1 MVDYYQLLSK
11 AVAGIPQSMP
21 GARRALY
28 ERARKLLTTEL
39 QGPLAAAAH
48 DIEAERIS
56 LEEAITRI
64 EGEMEKVS
72 APARAEQAS
81 KPPTPIKLD
90 PPTAPPPAGELAAP
104 PRESIPATPIVQI
117 SSSERNPE
125 KPSLSDLM
133 RIVDEALKD
142 PAPPSRPRIARRDA
156 APTPFLRS
164 PARESVAGRGAT
176 APKIAAVSTAA
187 ARVSNPIPERRLSEG
202 PELRLLIGEA
212 QPRDSEPS
220 ASKKADLNRILR
232 NQQTTSPGIE
242 ASALISRR
250 GQMIASAMA
259 PLMDETRIA
268 GVTATLLKLGGRASV
283 ELARGEVREVIIRS
297 DRGYAV
303 MIGAGQDS
311 VLLTLANES
320 SSLGYI
326 FFGMQETV
334 KALENVM

>member
-64 EGEMEKVS
+64 EGEMEKVA

-81 KPPTPIKLD
+81 KPTPIKLD
-90 PPTAPPPAGELAAP
+90 PPAAAGELAAP
-104 PRESIPATPIVQI
+104 PPESIPATPIVQI

-187 ARVSNPIPERRLSEG
+187 ARISNPTPERRSSEG